1 MSSAFPPALSRSLIS
16 AAIPTIVTGGVVWR
30 ALSTNAWSQWG
41 IEAMAPMTTSATSF
55 ADLANI
61 TATAQCIND
70 GTDYTVCDP
79 YGRPFQP
86 YVVLPARV
94 LAVLGLGPDHTGLLG
109 TLLAVLY
116 VLTIA
121 ALAWFLARSWRA
133 GFITLVGA
141 QVLLAL
147 LAISPPAMLAIER
160 GQIEILGL
168 TLTIAA
174 LLALSHKR
182 VGVGV
187 AGAAAAVAAV
197 VVKFFAIGL
206 FAPFIRRGRPNWP
219 ALIGLAAS
227 VAFLVFSW
235 SDLMQASSA
244 ARADQPATS
253 KSQFGAATLVATIL
267 TPDPVGYLPSVEVAD
282 NWAQVRLAGWII
294 VALAVVIAAVV
305 VPRTSLLTIDRLPA
319 ARALVIGGAGVL
331 ALPYVLGA
339 SHDYRMIF
347 LLPVVVGALVW
358 MSASGGPGSWLPVL
372 IVVAAVVSI
381 VTGAAMVTT
390 PSGFMWSKTAMV
402 AGDIGL
408 LITLAACG
416 GVWVRGL
423 VKSS

>member
-1 MSSAFPPALSRSLIS
+1 MSSASSPALSRTLIS
-16 AAIPTIVTGGVVWR
+16 ASIPTVITGAVVWR

-41 IEAMAPMTTSATSF
+41 IEAMAPMTPSSTSF

-61 TATAQCIND
+61 TATAQCITD

-86 YVVLPARV
+86 YVVLPAR
-94 LAVLGLGPDHTGLLG
+94 LLSALGLGPDDTGMLG
-109 TLLAVLY
+109 TLLAVVF

-121 ALAWFLARSWRA
+121 ALAVFLARSWRG
-133 GFITLVGA
+133 GFVTLVAA

-174 LLALSHKR
+174 LLALSHRR
-182 VGVGV
+182 VGIGV
-187 AGAAAAVAAV
+187 AGAASAVAAV
-197 VVKFFAIGL
+197 VIKFFAIGL

-219 ALIGLAAS
+219 ALLGLAVS
-227 VAFLVFSW
+227 VVFLALSW

-267 TPDPVGYLPSVEVAD
+267 TPDPVGYLPSADVAD
-282 NWAQVRLAGWII
+282 NWNRIRLIGWIVVI
-294 VALAVVIAAVV
+294 VALALAAVL
-305 VPRTSLLTIDRLPA
+305 VPRASVAALDRIPA
-319 ARALVIGGAGVL
+319 ARALVIGAAGVL
-331 ALPYVLGA
+331 ALPYLLGS

-347 LLPVVVGALVW
+347 LLPLVVGSLVW
-358 MSASGGPGSWLPVL
+358 LSSSTGRGSWLPALVL
-372 IVVAAVVSI
+372 LAAVVSI

-390 PSGFMWSKTAMV
+390 PSGFMWGKTAMV

-408 LITLAACG
+408 LVTLAACG
-416 GVWVRGL
+416 GVWIRGL
-423 VKSS
+423 VRAQ

>member
-1 MSSAFPPALSRSLIS
+1 MSSASPPALSRALIS
-16 AAIPTIVTGGVVWR
+16 AAIPTVTVGAVVWR
-30 ALSTNAWSQWG
+30 ALTTNAWSQWG
-41 IEAMAPMTTSATSF
+41 IEAMTPMTSSTTSF

-61 TATAQCIND
+61 TDTAQCITD

-86 YVVLPARV
+86 YVVLPAR
-94 LAVLGLGPDHTGLLG
+94 LLSALGLGSDDTGMLG
-109 TLLAVLY
+109 TLLAIIY
-116 VLTIA
+116 VLTVA
-121 ALAWFLARSWRA
+121 ALAVFLARSWRG
-133 GFITLVGA
+133 GFATLIAA
-141 QVLLAL
+141 QVLLSV

-182 VGVGV
+182 IGVGV
-187 AGAAAAVAAV
+187 AGAVAAVAAV
-197 VVKFFAIGL
+197 IIKFFAIGL
-206 FAPFIRRGRPNWP
+206 FAPFIRRGRMNWP
-219 ALIGLAAS
+219 ALVGLAVS
-227 VAFLVFSW
+227 VVFLALSW

-267 TPDPVGYLPSVEVAD
+267 TPDPVGYLPSADASD
-282 NWAQVRLAGWII
+282 NWARIRLIGWIV
-294 VALAVVIAAVV
+294 VAIALVLAAVL
-305 VPRTSLLTIDRLPA
+305 VPRASVASLDRVPA
-319 ARALVIGGAGVL
+319 ARALVIGAAGIL

-347 LLPVVVGALVW
+347 LLPLVVGSLVWLSASSGRAFWLPALV
-358 MSASGGPGSWLPVL
+358 LL
-372 IVVAAVVSI
+372 AAVVSI
-381 VTGAAMVTT
+381 VTGAAMVPT
-390 PSGFMWSKTAMV
+390 PSGFMWGKAAMV

-408 LITLAACG
+408 LVTLAVCG

-423 VKSS
+423 VRTP